1 MHGCLANRFSDD
13 EAGQIMDKTVDTLR
27 AEIALLRTMVER
39 LEASI
44 ETWKALATAW
54 EFLAE
59 SKTNGDA

>member
-1 MHGCLANRFSDD
+1 LANRFSDD

>member
-1 MHGCLANRFSDD
+1 LANRFSND
-13 EAGQIMDKTVDTLR
+13 EAGEIMDNTADTLR

-59 SKTNGDA
+59 SKTVSE

>member
-1 MHGCLANRFSDD
+1 LANRFSDD
-13 EAGQIMDKTVDTLR
+13 GARQIMDKTVDTLR

>member
-1 MHGCLANRFSDD
+1 LVNRFSDD

>member
-1 MHGCLANRFSDD
+1 LGHSFSDD

-27 AEIALLRTMVER
+27 AEIALLRTMVAR

-44 ETWKALATAW
+44 ETWKALAIAW

>member
-1 MHGCLANRFSDD
+1 LANRFSDD
-13 EAGQIMDKTVDTLR
+13 EAGQIMDNTADTLR

-59 SKTNGDA
+59 SKINGDA

>member
-1 MHGCLANRFSDD
+1 LGNGVSDD
-13 EAGQIMDKTVDTLR
+13 EAGQIMADTTDTLR

-59 SKTNGDA
+59 SKTESQ

>member
-1 MHGCLANRFSDD
+1 MGHGVSND
-13 EAGQIMDKTVDTLR
+13 EAGQIMDNTADTLR

-59 SKTNGDA
+59 SKTDSQ

>member
-1 MHGCLANRFSDD
+1 LANRFSDD

-27 AEIALLRTMVER
+27 AEIALLRTMVQR

>member
-1 MHGCLANRFSDD
+1 MANRFSDD

-27 AEIALLRTMVER
+27 AEIALLRTMVQR